1 MTDIEQKNIVE
12 KLNDLWDKLAASS
25 ATQEEKDAMIIVL
38 NQVRTD
44 MQKIDANPTSCA

>member
-1 MTDIEQKNIVE
+1 MTDTEQKNIVE
-12 KLNDLWDKLAASS
+12 KLNDLWDKLAASN

>member
-12 KLNDLWDKLAASS
+12 KLNDLWDKIAASTS
-25 ATQEEKDAMIIVL
+25 TQEEKDAMILVL

-44 MQKIDANPTSCA
+44 MQILDVNPTSCN